1 MRYIIAIFVTIILGL
16 PYALD
21 AFAGKIV
28 EFQGSKYE
36 VVEDENG
43 EMLFKPV
50 GVKPLEGPRVT
61 ELPFVIH
68 GSEPTKAEPII
79 EEPVEFKKKT
89 VVETKVL
96 QTCNDSL
103 DGCVMT
109 DTGDCPGCKTEV
121 VREETTEIIETD
133 FMKFKKSVSDRI
145 AFEKMKSEEEVPYY
159 LQPIEYLRTAGHPAY
174 PCYKVQRTCREGAP
188 IDIKDLYASYKVASM
203 CNAMGFSIDFTDP
216 IKSCSRSTI
225 VNL

>member
-1 MRYIIAIFVTIILGL
+1 MRYIFAIFVTIILGL

-21 AFAGKIV
+21 AFAGQII
-28 EFQGSKYE
+28 ELQGSKFE
-36 VVEDENG
+36 VIVKPNG
-43 EMLFKPV
+43 ETMLKPV
-50 GVKPLEGPRVT
+50 PKE
-61 ELPFVIH
+61 
-68 GSEPTKAEPII
+68 SNK
-79 EEPVEFKKKT
+79 PVEFKKKT
-89 VVETKVL
+89 LVETKVVS
-96 QTCNDSL
+96 TCPDPL
-103 DGCVMT
+103 GCQILES
-109 DTGDCPGCKTEV
+109 GDCPDCETQF

-133 FMKFKKSVSDRI
+133 FMKFKKDVSDRI
-145 AFEKMKSEEEVPYY
+145 AFEEMKSEEEVPYY
-159 LQPIEYLRTAGHPAY
+159 LQPIEYLRIAGHPAY

>member
-1 MRYIIAIFVTIILGL
+1 MRYIFAIFVTIILGL

-21 AFAGKIV
+21 AFAGQII
-28 EFQGSKYE
+28 ELQGSKFE
-36 VVEDENG
+36 VIVKPNG
-43 EMLFKPV
+43 ETMLKPV
-50 GVKPLEGPRVT
+50 SKEST
-61 ELPFVIH
+61 
-68 GSEPTKAEPII
+68 
-79 EEPVEFKKKT
+79 EPVEFKKKT
-89 VVETKVL
+89 LVETKVVS
-96 QTCNDSL
+96 TCPDPL
-103 DGCVMT
+103 GCQILES
-109 DTGDCPGCKTEV
+109 GDCPDCETQL

-133 FMKFKKSVSDRI
+133 FMKFKKDVSDRI

-159 LQPIEYLRTAGHPAY
+159 LQPIEYLRVAGHPAY

-216 IKSCSRSTI
+216 IKSCSRSSI

>member
-1 MRYIIAIFVTIILGL
+1 MRYIFAIFVTIILGL

-21 AFAGKIV
+21 AFAGKII

-36 VVEDENG
+36 VIVQPNG
-43 EMLFKPV
+43 ERLLKPV
-50 GVKPLEGPRVT
+50 PKE
-61 ELPFVIH
+61 
-68 GSEPTKAEPII
+68 SN
-79 EEPVEFKKKT
+79 EPVEFKKKT
-89 VVETKVL
+89 LVETKVVS
-96 QTCNDSL
+96 TCTDPL
-103 DGCVMT
+103 GCQVLES
-109 DTGDCPGCKTEV
+109 GDCPDCETQI
-121 VREETTEIIETD
+121 VREETTETIETD
-133 FMKFKKSVSDRI
+133 FMKFKKNVSDRI

-159 LQPIEYLRTAGHPAY
+159 LQPIEYLRVAGHPAY